1 VPEHAVVCLCTADLE
16 SPTRNQ
22 PSPHGRAVRAIARRS
37 FAAPLWRSA
46 RHLSV
51 LLGIGVFALILAPSA
66 HAATYT
72 VSNTADSGPGSLRA
86 AITSVNGDQ
95 TADAIVF
102 QPGLTGTITPL
113 TPLPSL
119 INSVTITGP
128 GALALTISGAT
139 AGASILTVS
148 SGVAVSISGLTLSG
162 ATVSLSAP
170 SGVDGGAINSAG
182 TLTVSNCAITGNS
195 ASAGGGIYVSAGTLT
210 VLDSTFSG
218 NSASG
223 EAGAIDLVN
232 SATATVTNSTF
243 SGNTAQS
250 GNGGAINSPS
260 ANLSITNSTIS
271 LNTATIGQG
280 GGVFS
285 AGTLTLANSIV
296 AGNSAPANVSTND
309 LAETGKYNN
318 SGGNQVDETGA
329 AIALAPLGNY
339 GGSLG
344 TMLPLPGSPAICG
357 GSQGLAKDPTGAAL
371 TTDERGF
378 NFGQSTYCTGG
389 TVDVGAVQTDYT
401 SIQFTNQNSTYGFV
415 GVTGQS
421 VATPAAPNVSV
432 TENSQNVGGVPV
444 TLTEGS
450 GTATG
455 VGPVTTTAGSGATFS
470 NLTVTTADANDT
482 LSASLQIV
490 SGATLSTGN
499 VGLVIEPPI
508 TASSSALP
516 GANVGALYTEP
527 VVSGGTPPYTLTDG
541 SPPSPF
547 VFGTNGNLSGTPT
560 NVANYSFG
568 LTIQDNYGFS
578 TSGAYTLAVA
588 KGSAT
593 VNFSG
598 LNQTYT
604 GSSLFVTTST
614 IPTGLT
620 VNLTYT
626 GTGGTVY
633 AQSSTPPTDAGTY
646 TVNAT
651 VTDADYSGSASTT
664 FTIAKATASV
674 AISNLNQVYT
684 GAPLPVTLGSTPGN
698 LAVVA
703 TYSGNGYGPSTTAP
717 VNAGTYV
724 VNATVND
731 TNYSGSATAQFQ
743 ITKASATVSLSNL
756 LQPYTGAP
764 LSVTAT
770 TVPAGLP
777 VTITYNGSAT
787 LPVNGGTYSVIA
799 TINDPNHL
807 GSTTGQLL
815 IEDFSLST
823 SFSGTISVT
832 QGFAS
837 ASGISGVDPDP
848 FTPQSINITPSAVT
862 GYAPN
867 LNLTCT
873 VSPSAAPSSPTLP
886 ACVLNNSGT
895 TTTDNGLAPV
905 SLIVDASKATPGVYS
920 VTATATDPMTMLSS
934 TSIFTVNVRSGSS
947 VMTLQS
953 GASTGNSAT
962 VNFVLPANV
971 SLSGLSCPLIAGPTL
986 SAPITPA
993 AFSISCSLTPT
1004 SIASSTSIQN
1014 VPVTVTVST
1023 GATTTAALKGTSS
1036 YLAAMFGI
1044 PLLGLLGLV
1053 KRRRRLSTAVFRAF
1067 LIVGIVIGALHFSGC
1082 GGSFTRPPTPSGAT
1096 PPGSYSLLVQG
1107 TGSDNQLYQAVL
1119 ELNVTR

>member
-1 VPEHAVVCLCTADLE
+1 MPDERSH
-16 SPTRNQ
+16 
-22 PSPHGRAVRAIARRS
+22 HGRAVHAVPCCP
-37 FAAPLWRSA
+37 FAVPPWRSG
-46 RHLSV
+46 RHLSG
-51 LLGIGVFALILAPSA
+51 LLALGIITLVFAASA

-72 VSNTADSGPGSLRA
+72 VSNTADTGPGSLRN

-95 TADAIVF
+95 SADAIIF

-113 TPLPSL
+113 TPLPSFV
-119 INSVTITGP
+119 NSVSITGP
-128 GALALTISGAT
+128 GALVLTISGAT
-139 AGASILTVS
+139 AGASILTVN
-148 SGVAVSISGLTLSG
+148 SGAVVSISGLTISG
-162 ATVSLSAP
+162 ATLSLSAP

-182 TLTVSNCAITGNS
+182 TLTVSNCAISGNS

-223 EAGAIDLVN
+223 EGGAIDLVN

-243 SGNTAQS
+243 SGNTAQG

-260 ANLSITNSTIS
+260 ATLSITNSTIS
-271 LNTATIGQG
+271 LNTATVGQG

-296 AGNSAPANVSTND
+296 AGNSATANPSTND

-318 SGGNQVDETGA
+318 NGGNQVDETGA

-357 GSQGLAKDPTGAAL
+357 GSQGLAKDPSGAAL

-378 NFGQSTYCTGG
+378 NFAQSTYCTGG

-415 GVTGQS
+415 GVTGQA
-421 VATPAAPNVSV
+421 VATPAAPNISV
-432 TENSQNVGGVPV
+432 TENTQNIGGVPV

-455 VGPVTTTAGSGATFS
+455 VGPVTTTGGSGATFGD
-470 NLTVTTADANDT
+470 LAVATADANDT

-490 SGATLSTGN
+490 SGSTLSTGN
-499 VGLVIEPPI
+499 VGLVIESPI
-508 TASSSALP
+508 TASSGALP

-541 SPPSPF
+541 TPPSGF
-547 VFGTNGNLSGTPT
+547 VFGTNGTLSGTPT
-560 NVANYSFG
+560 NIANYTFG

-578 TSGAYTLAVA
+578 TSGSYTLAVT

-604 GSSLFVTTST
+604 GSSLFVTATT
-614 IPTGLT
+614 TPAGLT
-620 VNLTYT
+620 VNLTYA
-626 GTGGTVY
+626 GTGNTAY

-651 VTDADYSGSASTT
+651 VSDENYSGSASTT
-664 FTIAKATASV
+664 FTIAKATANV

-684 GAPLPVTLGSTPGN
+684 GAPLPVTVGSTPSN

-703 TYSGNGYGPSTTAP
+703 TYSGNGYGPSTTP
-717 VNAGTYV
+717 PMNAGTYV

-731 TNYSGSATAQFQ
+731 PNYSGTASGQFQ
-743 ITKASATVSLSNL
+743 IAKANATVSLSNL

-770 TVPAGLP
+770 TVPAGLQ
-777 VTITYNGSAT
+777 VAITYNGSAT
-787 LPVNGGTYSVIA
+787 LPINGGTYSVIA

-815 IEDFSLST
+815 IEDFSLSASST
-823 SFSGTISVT
+823 GAISVT

-837 ASGISGVDPDP
+837 ASGVSGVDPDP
-848 FTPQSINITPSAVT
+848 FTAQSITITPSAVA
-862 GYAPN
+862 GYTPN
-867 LNLTCT
+867 LTLTCT
-873 VSPSAAPSSPTLP
+873 VSASVAPSSPTTPGCL
-886 ACVLNNSGT
+886 LNDSQT
-895 TTTDNGLAPV
+895 STTDSGLAPV
-905 SLIVDASKATPGVYS
+905 SLAVDASKATPGLYALTLTAVDP
-920 VTATATDPMTMLSS
+920 VTLLSS
-934 TSIFTVNVRSGSS
+934 TSVFAVTVRGTSS
-947 VMTLQS
+947 VVTLQS
-953 GASTGNSAT
+953 GATTGNSAT

-971 SLSGLSCPLIAGPTL
+971 SLSGMSCPLIAGPTL
-986 SAPITPA
+986 SAPITPTA
-993 AFSISCSLTPT
+993 LSVACSLTPS
-1004 SIASSTSIQN
+1004 SIASSSSIQN
-1014 VPVTVTVST
+1014 AAVTVTVST
-1023 GATTTAALKGTSS
+1023 GETTSANLQYKST
-1036 YLAAMFGI
+1036 YLAAAMFGI
-1044 PLLGLLGLV
+1044 PLLGLLGIM
-1053 KRRRRLSTAVFRAF
+1053 RRGRGFGTTIFRAF
-1067 LIVGIVIGALHFSGC
+1067 LILSIVIGTFQLTGC
-1082 GGSFTRPPTPSGAT
+1082 GGSFTRPPTLTGAT

-1107 TGSDNQLYQAVL
+1107 TGSDNQSYQAVL